1 MYKNQRYHKGYMK
14 LSFLSSDKINVDLF
28 YFNETNDL
36 FIVFNSQE
44 IMLDNCEDIERWCV

>member
-1 MYKNQRYHKGYMK
+1 MK

-28 YFNETNDL
+28 YINETNDL

>member
-28 YFNETNDL
+28 YINETNDL